1 MPFWIFVQQH
11 FLTMSS
17 ICHEPCWRMQDLFW
31 GCFKPDLLLEG
42 FSVSPFSD
50 SGMLH
55 LFSSRREFRCSVI
68 FQLSEQALMRTTGL
82 SHSGSSR
89 TSHGSF
95 TECALSLWWQ
105 LLTFFLSAV
114 VFSPKPAFWLL
125 CEISAKVMM
134 QSFSFL
140 YIIYVMGCN
149 VTQTLRFGT
158 LVFDVTVWYS
168 RVKKLNIKLLL
179 LSVFVRT
186 SSKEERDDRTKVCLY
201 SDLSLLKTA
210 FLFLISWKNG
220 LNLKGETLFF
230 FLKSSNI

>member
-1 MPFWIFVQQH
+1 
-11 FLTMSS
+11 MSS

-55 LFSSRREFRCSVI
+55 LFSSRQEFRCSVI

-125 CEISAKVMM
+125 CEILAKVMM

-186 SSKEERDDRTKVCLY
+186 SSKEERDDHIHSHSAAVWTKVCLY
-201 SDLSLLKTA
+201 SDLSLLKSISIFN
-210 FLFLISWKNG
+210 FLEKWTELERWD
-220 LNLKGETLFF
+220 LVF